1 MEFME
6 PAKRFMHLYLP
17 RSVQGS
23 SFMAAIDEWLNL
35 LRNTRI
41 LYVA

>member
-1 MEFME
+1 ME

-23 SFMAAIDEWLNL
+23 SFMAAVYDELALITWF
-35 LRNTRI
+35 
-41 LYVA
+41 Y